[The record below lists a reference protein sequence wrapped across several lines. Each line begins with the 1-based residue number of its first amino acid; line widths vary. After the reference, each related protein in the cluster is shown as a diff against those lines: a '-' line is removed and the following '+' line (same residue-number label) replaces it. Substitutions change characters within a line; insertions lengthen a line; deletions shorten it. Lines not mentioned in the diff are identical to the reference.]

1 MKKIYLSLLI
11 VFLILWGFLFFLNTK
26 QTIGKITTTYNQIEN
41 KENQTQE
48 EFIKDEK
55 KPLKTPEKVKG
66 IYMTGYVFSNQILRE
81 KLIKL
86 IKETELNSVVIDI
99 KDAQGRIMFEPKS
112 NELKDWPQSPAL
124 INYDEYQKKLT
135 ELQSENIY
143 TIARITTFQDPEP
156 AKKFNQLTLKTKTGG
171 VWYDYRG
178 LNWFDMTNQVVWDLI
193 IKQTEEAYLIGFDEV
208 QFDYIRFPSDG
219 NLKTIQYK
227 NFKTGQKKYE
237 LMNDFY
243 KYLSSGLSDIKI
255 PLSIDLFGLTYW
267 QRDDENYDLG
277 IGQKLTDVGKY
288 FNYISPMLYPSHY
301 YSGVMGFNNPAQHPY
316 EIINKSLKDG
326 IVILTKSSS
335 TALNRPWIQDFD
347 LGANYD
353 ASMIKKQIQACDD
366 NNCSGWLLWNAS
378 NKYTESALKKELD
391 K

>member
-11 VFLILWGFLFFLNTK
+11 IFLILWGFLFFLNTK

-99 KDAQGRIMFEPKS
+99 KDAQGRIMFKPKS

-178 LNWFDMTNQVVWDLI
+178 LNWFDMTNQGVWDLI

-227 NFKTGQKKYE
+227 NLKTGQKKYE

-288 FNYISPMLYPSHY
+288 FDYISPMLYPSHY

-335 TALNRPWIQDFD
+335 TALTRPWIQDFD

>member
-1 MKKIYLSLLI
+1 MKKVYLLLLLL
-11 VFLILWGFLFFLNTK
+11 FLIIWAFLFFINTK
-26 QTIGKITTTYNQIEN
+26 QTIGKITTTYNKIEN
-41 KENQTQE
+41 KENKKE
-48 EFIKDEK
+48 EELIEDKI

-99 KDAQGRIMFEPKS
+99 KDAQGRIMFEPKL
-112 NELKDWPQSPAL
+112 NDLKNWPKSPVT

-135 ELQSENIY
+135 ELQAENIY

-171 VWYDYRG
+171 IWYDYRG
-178 LNWFDMTNQVVWDLI
+178 LSWFDMTNQDVWDLI

-227 NFKTGQKKYE
+227 NLGPEQKKYE

-288 FNYISPMLYPSHY
+288 FDYISPMLYPSHY

-326 IVILTKSSS
+326 ITILTNSSS
-335 TALNRPWIQDFD
+335 TALTRPWIQDFD

>member
-11 VFLILWGFLFFLNTK
+11 IFLILWGFLFFLNTK